1 MYKKFRKHNSTFPSS
16 IFFSYFHKMFKKAN
30 ILKLKQ
36 FKFNIFKFVK
46 NYKILYQNTR
56 LWNNEGCVS
65 EN

>member
-1 MYKKFRKHNSTFPSS
+1 
-16 IFFSYFHKMFKKAN
+16 MFKKAN

-65 EN
+65 ENWWMNVSYRVCRNRYEGRC